1 MEAKEVVRQAVVSLD
16 KHKAADIR
24 IIGVTDIT
32 SIADY
37 FVIAE
42 GTSSTQVK
50 ALSDYV
56 EEELGQQGVTPLRVE
71 GYNASNWI
79 LMDYGTV
86 LVHVFQRET
95 RQFYDL
101 ERLWRDGSP
110 LDPAACLEA
119 PEGQGT
125 QDS

>member
-1 MEAKEVVRQAVVSLD
+1 MEPKALAGLAVASLD
-16 KHKAADIR
+16 KHKAEDIKV
-24 IIGVTDIT
+24 IGVTELT

-37 FVIAE
+37 FVIAS
-42 GTSSTQVK
+42 GTSTTQVK

-110 LDPAACLEA
+110 LDPAAFLEA